1 MKKLIALTVNGIRHE
16 LAVMPNKTLSQ
27 LLRQDL
33 NPLGTKEGCGI
44 GDCGACTVIMNGRA
58 VNSCLVLAAQ
68 ADGCDI
74 TTIEGISEGEK
85 LNPIQQAFVEH
96 GSVQCGFCTPG
107 MILSAKNL
115 LDRNPDPSEEEVRV
129 ALAGNL
135 CRCTGYQKIVEAVL
149 AASKAMKAQ
158 SPS

>member
-1 MKKLIALTVNGIRHE
+1 MKILITLTVNGVCRE
-16 LAVMPNKTLSQ
+16 LAVMPNQTLSQ

-33 NPLGTKEGCGI
+33 DLLGTKEGCGI

-68 ADGCDI
+68 ADGSDI
-74 TTIEGISEGEK
+74 TTIEGVSEGGR
-85 LNPIQQAFVEH
+85 LHPIQQAFVEH
-96 GSVQCGFCTPG
+96 GSAQCGFCTPG
-107 MILSAKNL
+107 MILSAKSL
-115 LDRNPDPSEEEVRV
+115 LDRNLDPSEEEVRV

-149 AASKAMKAQ
+149 SASKAMKDR

>member
-1 MKKLIALTVNGIRHE
+1 MKRLIALTVNGVHHE

-33 NPLGTKEGCGI
+33 NLLGTKEGCGI
-44 GDCGACTVIMNGRA
+44 GDCGACTVIMNGRT

-68 ADGCDI
+68 ADGSDI
-74 TTIEGISEGEK
+74 TTIEGISEGEE
-85 LNPIQQAFVEH
+85 LHPVQQAFVEH

-107 MILSAKNL
+107 MVLSAKNL
-115 LDRNPDPSEEEVRV
+115 LDRNTDPSEEEVRV

-135 CRCTGYQKIVEAVL
+135 CRCTGYQKIVEAVM
-149 AASKAMKAQ
+149 AASKAMKD
-158 SPS
+158 PS